1 MLKILSLLFVFFH
14 PFYVSVTEIR
24 QNPESKTIQISTKI
38 FFDDLEKAIKEESS
52 QDINILKPTDK
63 AALEKLIAAY
73 LQKHLYMVV
82 NGKTMPANF
91 LGFEIE
97 EDAAWCYLETEK
109 VAKIN
114 KLEVFND
121 VLFKQHDSQVNILNV
136 LAGDTKT
143 STKLDNPKNRAF
155 FSFK

>member
-1 MLKILSLLFVFFH
+1 MLKILSLLLVFFH
-14 PFYVSVTEIR
+14 PYYVSVTDIK
-24 QNPESKTIQISTKI
+24 QNPESKTIQISSKI
-38 FFDDLEKAIKEESS
+38 FFDDLEKAIKEESG

-63 AALEKLIAAY
+63 AALEKLLAAY
-73 LQKHLYMVV
+73 FQKHLYVVV
-82 NGKTMPANF
+82 NNETMPASF

-97 EDAAWCYLETEK
+97 GDAAWCYLETEK
-109 VAKIN
+109 VSKIN

-121 VLFKQHDSQVNILNV
+121 ILFKQHDSQINILNII
-136 LAGDTKT
+136 AGDTKT

>member
-1 MLKILSLLFVFFH
+1 MLKILSLLLVFFH
-14 PFYVSVTEIR
+14 PYYVSVTDIR

-38 FFDDLEKAIKEESS
+38 FFDDLEKAIKEESG
-52 QDINILKPTDK
+52 QDINILKPADK
-63 AALEKLIAAY
+63 AELEILLATY
-73 LQKHLYMVV
+73 LQKHFYIVA
-82 NGKTMPANF
+82 NGKTMPASF

-97 EDAAWCYLETEK
+97 GDAAWCYLETEK
-109 VAKIN
+109 VTKIN

-121 VLFKQHDSQVNILNV
+121 VLFKQHDGQVNILNV
-136 LAGDTKT
+136 IAGDTRT